1 MAESNPSQQRP
12 ARPTCIAP
20 AFTFLQIILSHA
32 PNTTPLLA
40 FLFIFF
46 VSALTLLILTA
57 LALSA
62 TVLGFIFFMPLV
74 LFTSPI
80 WLPGCTLLFLTAAG
94 FLLACGFGGAVAAGS
109 TWMFRYFW
117 GMHPPGF
124 VMVVARPTCIAPA
137 FTFLQKILSHAPN
150 TTPLLAFL
158 FIFFVSALTLLI
170 LTALALSVT
179 VLGFIFFTPL
189 VLFTSPIWLPGCT
202 LLFLTAAGFLLA
214 CGFGGAVAAG
224 STWMF
229 RYFWGMHPPGSN
241 RVGSA
246 RTRIYDTASH
256 VKDYVGY
263 LQSKVR
269 DVASGA

>member
-1 MAESNPSQQRP
+1 MAESDPSQQRP
-12 ARPTCIAP
+12 
-20 AFTFLQIILSHA
+20 
-32 PNTTPLLA
+32 
-40 FLFIFF
+40 
-46 VSALTLLILTA
+46 
-57 LALSA
+57 
-62 TVLGFIFFMPLV
+62 
-74 LFTSPI
+74 
-80 WLPGCTLLFLTAAG
+80 
-94 FLLACGFGGAVAAGS
+94 
-109 TWMFRYFW
+109 
-117 GMHPPGF
+117 
-124 VMVVARPTCIAPA
+124 ARPTCIAPA

-179 VLGFIFFTPL
+179 VLGFILFTPL

-224 STWMF
+224 STWLF
-229 RYFWGMHPPGSN
+229 RYFWDMHPPGSN

-263 LQSKVR
+263 LQSKEDKCRVPFY
-269 DVASGA
+269 DLLQSGLQFIESIPDNEALFIVIREIHRRRFDGYAYMPRPSLPTFGTHQILSQTNS

>member
-117 GMHPPGF
+117 GMHPPG
-124 VMVVARPTCIAPA
+124 
-137 FTFLQKILSHAPN
+137 
-150 TTPLLAFL
+150 
-158 FIFFVSALTLLI
+158 
-170 LTALALSVT
+170 
-179 VLGFIFFTPL
+179 
-189 VLFTSPIWLPGCT
+189 
-202 LLFLTAAGFLLA
+202 
-214 CGFGGAVAAG
+214 
-224 STWMF
+224 
-229 RYFWGMHPPGSN
+229 SN

-263 LQSKVR
+263 LQSKCYMLK
-269 DVASGA
+269 SSSIC

>member
-1 MAESNPSQQRP
+1 MAESDPSQQRP

-20 AFTFLQIILSHA
+20 AFTS
-32 PNTTPLLA
+32 
-40 FLFIFF
+40 
-46 VSALTLLILTA
+46 
-57 LALSA
+57 
-62 TVLGFIFFMPLV
+62 
-74 LFTSPI
+74 
-80 WLPGCTLLFLTAAG
+80 
-94 FLLACGFGGAVAAGS
+94 
-109 TWMFRYFW
+109 
-117 GMHPPGF
+117 
-124 VMVVARPTCIAPA
+124 
-137 FTFLQKILSHAPN
+137 LQKILSHAPN

-263 LQSKVR
+263 LQSKCYMLK
-269 DVASGA
+269 SSSIC

>member
-117 GMHPPGF
+117 GMHPPG
-124 VMVVARPTCIAPA
+124 
-137 FTFLQKILSHAPN
+137 
-150 TTPLLAFL
+150 
-158 FIFFVSALTLLI
+158 
-170 LTALALSVT
+170 
-179 VLGFIFFTPL
+179 
-189 VLFTSPIWLPGCT
+189 
-202 LLFLTAAGFLLA
+202 
-214 CGFGGAVAAG
+214 
-224 STWMF
+224 
-229 RYFWGMHPPGSN
+229 SN

-246 RTRIYDTASH
+246 RTRICDTASH

-263 LQSKVR
+263 LQSKRPDKALIEWLHSCLDLIWLLVKEDKCR
-269 DVASGA
+269 LLFYELLQSGLQFIESIPDNEALFIVIRETHRRGFDGYAYMPRPSLPTIGTHQILSQTNS

>member
-12 ARPTCIAP
+12 
-20 AFTFLQIILSHA
+20 
-32 PNTTPLLA
+32 
-40 FLFIFF
+40 
-46 VSALTLLILTA
+46 
-57 LALSA
+57 
-62 TVLGFIFFMPLV
+62 
-74 LFTSPI
+74 
-80 WLPGCTLLFLTAAG
+80 
-94 FLLACGFGGAVAAGS
+94 
-109 TWMFRYFW
+109 
-117 GMHPPGF
+117 
-124 VMVVARPTCIAPA
+124 ARPTCIAPA

-214 CGFGGAVAAG
+214 CGFGVAVAAG

-263 LQSKVR
+263 LQSKL
-269 DVASGA
+269 SGKYIGGDLMAMHICQDLHYPLLELIRFCRRQTPNVSLEAAANLQYSPITHPCLLGELLHGE